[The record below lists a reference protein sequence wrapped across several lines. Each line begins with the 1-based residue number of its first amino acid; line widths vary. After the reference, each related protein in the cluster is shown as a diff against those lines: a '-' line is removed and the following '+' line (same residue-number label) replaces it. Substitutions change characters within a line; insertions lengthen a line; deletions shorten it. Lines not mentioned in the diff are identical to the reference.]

1 MKISQAF
8 QRYVKTMVNLQ
19 ATLISLQ
26 AICFILNLPPSIW
39 HIMNKNIPALTLLIY
54 VEILMMDGFVSAI
67 VWGGPDYVNAWN
79 GKVWCDIMVRIQLAA
94 SVGISSSISCVSF
107 NLLMIFLTNRM
118 TTFWFGNKWVKP
130 CCEVFFSIVF
140 PFIIS
145 GVAYLAQSFRYLISR
160 YSGCSPPL
168 VTDSIS
174 VVTFYLWIFVWNF
187 ISMAISLATLI
198 LFFKKRRAA
207 KDILVCTNSGLSV
220 KRFIRL
226 LTYCILVVCSSIVF
240 SAVLGSILV
249 IKKGVFYEKEIAQ
262 RRKWG
267 TYIVASRN
275 SESDI
280 NTWVLITISF
290 VSFFLFGVGEDA
302 AKMYCTIVSKLPYG
316 DWLLKKLG
324 RICGGLR
331 GVFGGDIMTDENKFM
346 LRFWRAGDSDDDDD
360 SKKDLAM
367 AFGSDSCG
375 GSSYNSSSDAEARSC
390 LADGVYCYSP
400 GTGVSDEFSLEKY
413 EGLVTEREHELSTLG
428 TPATATTNETFMRAC
443 DDENLRFQLQQ
454 AQREVDA
461 EAAAA
466 FDELRYLYY

>member
-1 MKISQAF
+1 
-8 QRYVKTMVNLQ
+8 MVNLQ

-54 VEILMMDGFVSAI
+54 VEILMMDGFISAI

>member
-1 MKISQAF
+1 
-8 QRYVKTMVNLQ
+8 
-19 ATLISLQ
+19 
-26 AICFILNLPPSIW
+26 
-39 HIMNKNIPALTLLIY
+39 MNKNIPALTLLIY

-367 AFGSDSCG
+367 VFGSDSCG

-413 EGLVTEREHELSTLG
+413 EGLATEREHELSTLG

>member
-1 MKISQAF
+1 
-8 QRYVKTMVNLQ
+8 
-19 ATLISLQ
+19 
-26 AICFILNLPPSIW
+26 
-39 HIMNKNIPALTLLIY
+39 MNKNIPALTLLIY
-54 VEILMMDGFVSAI
+54 VEILMMDGFISAI

-413 EGLVTEREHELSTLG
+413 EGLATEREHELSTLG

>member
-1 MKISQAF
+1 
-8 QRYVKTMVNLQ
+8 MVNLQ

-54 VEILMMDGFVSAI
+54 VEILMMDGFISAI

-302 AKMYCTIVSKLPYG
+302 AKMYCTIVSKL
-316 DWLLKKLG
+316 
-324 RICGGLR
+324 
-331 GVFGGDIMTDENKFM
+331 
-346 LRFWRAGDSDDDDD
+346 
-360 SKKDLAM
+360 
-367 AFGSDSCG
+367 
-375 GSSYNSSSDAEARSC
+375 
-390 LADGVYCYSP
+390 
-400 GTGVSDEFSLEKY
+400 
-413 EGLVTEREHELSTLG
+413 
-428 TPATATTNETFMRAC
+428 
-443 DDENLRFQLQQ
+443 
-454 AQREVDA
+454 
-461 EAAAA
+461 
-466 FDELRYLYY
+466 

>member
-1 MKISQAF
+1 
-8 QRYVKTMVNLQ
+8 MVNLQ

>member
-1 MKISQAF
+1 
-8 QRYVKTMVNLQ
+8 MVNLQ

-54 VEILMMDGFVSAI
+54 VEILMMDGFISAI

-413 EGLVTEREHELSTLG
+413 EGLATEREHELSTLG

>member
-1 MKISQAF
+1 
-8 QRYVKTMVNLQ
+8 MVNLQ

-67 VWGGPDYVNAWN
+67 FWGGPDYVNAWN

>member
-1 MKISQAF
+1 
-8 QRYVKTMVNLQ
+8 MVNLQ

-367 AFGSDSCG
+367 VFGSDSCG

-413 EGLVTEREHELSTLG
+413 EGLATEREHELSTLG

>member
-1 MKISQAF
+1 
-8 QRYVKTMVNLQ
+8 
-19 ATLISLQ
+19 
-26 AICFILNLPPSIW
+26 
-39 HIMNKNIPALTLLIY
+39 MNKNIPALTLLIY
-54 VEILMMDGFVSAI
+54 VEILMMDGFISAI

-187 ISMAISLATLI
+187 ISMTISLATLI

-413 EGLVTEREHELSTLG
+413 EGLATEREHELSTLG

>member
-1 MKISQAF
+1 
-8 QRYVKTMVNLQ
+8 
-19 ATLISLQ
+19 
-26 AICFILNLPPSIW
+26 
-39 HIMNKNIPALTLLIY
+39 MNKNIPALTLLIY

>member
-1 MKISQAF
+1 
-8 QRYVKTMVNLQ
+8 
-19 ATLISLQ
+19 
-26 AICFILNLPPSIW
+26 
-39 HIMNKNIPALTLLIY
+39 MNKNIPALTLLIY
-54 VEILMMDGFVSAI
+54 VEILMMDGFISAI

>member
-1 MKISQAF
+1 
-8 QRYVKTMVNLQ
+8 
-19 ATLISLQ
+19 
-26 AICFILNLPPSIW
+26 
-39 HIMNKNIPALTLLIY
+39 MNKNIPALTLLIY

-413 EGLVTEREHELSTLG
+413 EGLATEREHELSTLG